1 MILKDPCFHGAG
13 VYLPQERPEMNEVA
27 NGLFL
32 GTLED
37 AGNSSLLDE
46 QGISA
51 IVSLTY
57 TEPEDG
63 FPEDKTVS
71 RWPMMDGPQNSR
83 EQFEQAVAV
92 VEAHLD
98 QETGVLVHCSAGASR
113 SPAVA
118 ATALAL
124 YSRLELEEAF
134 KQISDRRT
142 AVEPHEALI
151 QQAARVYSNPSI

>member
-1 MILKDPCFHGAG
+1 
-13 VYLPQERPEMNEVA
+13 MNEVV
-27 NGLFL
+27 NGLFV

-63 FPEDKTVS
+63 FPQDKSVS

-92 VEAHLD
+92 VETHLEQD
-98 QETGVLVHCSAGASR
+98 TEVLVHCSAGASR

-118 ATALAL
+118 ATALAIH
-124 YSRLELEEAF
+124 SNLELEEAF
-134 KQISDRRT
+134 KRISSRRD
-142 AVEPHEALI
+142 AVEPHNALI
-151 QQAARVYSNPSI
+151 QQAARVFSDTSI